1 MAHHLFLSIS
11 HFFHLYGYWTIF
23 LATVIEGA
31 GVPIPGETVLLF
43 AGFLA
48 RKGDIHLGWA
58 IPAAI
63 AGSTLGALIGYC
75 IGRLGGKAFL
85 EAYRKRLF
93 ISSRAYNRAQSVFLK
108 NAGWAILVARFIAGF
123 RELLGIVAGVFRMDF
138 WSFFVY
144 NLAGA
149 ILWSVSICGVGFFVG
164 NSWRRLVHDFERI
177 DLVALAAFG
186 AVVAV
191 LAFRHWRR
199 IGRREGATDG

>member
-23 LATVIEGA
+23 AATLIEGA
-31 GVPIPGETVLLF
+31 GIPIPGETVLLF

-48 RKGDIHLGWA
+48 RRGDIHLGWA
-58 IPAAI
+58 IPAAV
-63 AGSTLGALIGYC
+63 AGATIGALVGYG

-85 EAYRKRLF
+85 DAYRRRLF
-93 ISSRAYNRAQSVFLK
+93 ISHRVYDRSQAIFLR

-138 WSFFVY
+138 WSFSAY
-144 NLAGA
+144 NFAGA
-149 ILWSVSICGVGFFVG
+149 VLWSASISAIGFFVG
-164 NSWRRLVHDFERI
+164 NSWRRLVHLLARLDV
-177 DLVALAAFG
+177 VALAAFG

-199 IGRREGATDG
+199 ISREKTADR